1 MDLTNINNTLGYPDP
16 IQMPVSE
23 LLMGT
28 YVFNIPSYQR
38 GYRWESND
46 MSSPSND
53 VKQVDD
59 LLQDLT
65 TFVKNNTSGNYYL
78 QPLMVKPQ
86 LDNRGRWVW
95 VVLDGQQRLTT
106 MLLILKCLN
115 EKLHSANPFLLFE
128 LTYERH
134 LSPDFNKITFD
145 KSSSN
150 YNYPALSTNLD
161 SYYIRMA
168 KNRIEYWYDNELTR
182 DPTSHQLID
191 RLKQLLFYPDS
202 SRLSTIPQNTF
213 RAIFIWYNVQS
224 VNPAGVPPA
233 SNRIHDIEIFNR
245 LNRGKI
251 GLTDSELIKANFLI
265 YMKQAGTTMSSVMD
279 PGTFVRTWDE
289 MERKFQNEDFWQMIC
304 PKDKSYSNRMDLLFD
319 FIKDSNGLV
328 SESAYRYYSK
338 RMHSMA
344 TTPNVALLEQLWDEV
359 KRSFDKLCK
368 WHENTAYHNRIGFL
382 VDCGETVASICVKLP
397 SKKLEDQIKEKLLTK
412 KLQSSDDISA
422 LQYDEDGNTIRRVLL
437 LFNVMTCD
445 KYGQKFP
452 FDLYRKYAF
461 DIEHVNSQTDNP
473 INNLEDKKEWIRKY
487 AFPCLR
493 VDATEKD
500 ASGNT
505 TNSAQ
510 QAIDLI
516 VEGGKL
522 LRRLKKK
529 GLDQNNSFAK
539 YRTMVESYYAY
550 GNANQQPSS
559 DKDNIGNLTLLNS
572 TINRE
577 YKNALFPQKLRVLK
591 RSDQEGTYIP
601 QCTKHMFLKYY
612 SSIQGNVSAFNMM
625 RWREQDQKDY
635 VEAIKNTLKNIF

>member
-23 LLMGT
+23 LITGS

-46 MSSPSND
+46 MSCPTND

-59 LLQDLT
+59 LLEDLT
-65 TFVKNNTSGNYYL
+65 TFVSNNPSGNYYL
-78 QPLMVKPQ
+78 QPLMVKPRK
-86 LDNRGRWVW
+86 DKSGRWVW
-95 VVLDGQQRLTT
+95 DVLDGQQRLTT
-106 MLLILKCLN
+106 MLLILKCLD
-115 EKLHSANPFLLFE
+115 EKLYSNQPFPLFE

-134 LSPDFNKITFD
+134 STLDFDKITFD
-145 KSSSN
+145 QSSPN
-150 YNYPALSTNLD
+150 YDYPVLSTNLD

-168 KNRIEYWYDNELTR
+168 KNRIDYWFDNEVNNNHFLC
-182 DPTSHQLID
+182 DC
-191 RLKQLLFYPDS
+191 LKQLLFYTDS
-202 SRLSTIPQNTF
+202 SRNPRLPKNTF
-213 RAIFIWYNVQS
+213 RAIFIWYNVQP
-224 VNPAGVPPA
+224 VNPVGILPT
-233 SNRIHDIEIFNR
+233 SNRIQDIEIFNR

-251 GLTDSELIKANFLI
+251 SLSDSELIKANFLI
-265 YMKQAGTTMSSVMD
+265 YMKQAGTAMSSIMD
-279 PGTFVRTWDE
+279 PDTFARTWDE

-304 PKDKSYSNRMDLLFD
+304 PKNISYSNRMDLLFD
-319 FIKDSNGLV
+319 FIKDSNGHV
-328 SESAYRYYSK
+328 SVSAYRYYSK

-368 WHENTAYHNRIGFL
+368 WHENTVNHNRIGFL
-382 VDCGETVASICVKLP
+382 VDCGETVAEICNELNQGRT
-397 SKKLEDQIKEKLLTK
+397 LENQIKDIITTK
-412 KLQSSDDISA
+412 KLQSNNDIAA
-422 LQYDEDGNTIRRVLL
+422 LQYDEDENTIRKVLL
-437 LFNVMTCD
+437 LFNVLTCD

-452 FDLYRKYAF
+452 FDLYRKNSF

-473 INNLEDKKEWIRKY
+473 IDKPEDKQEWIRKY

-493 VDATEKD
+493 VDTTEQD
-500 ASGNT
+500 ANGNP
-505 TNSAQ
+505 TNSAH
-510 QAIDLI
+510 QAFDLI

-522 LRRLKKK
+522 LRDFKRF
-529 GLDQNNSFAK
+529 GLDRGNSFAK
-539 YRTMVESYYAY
+539 YRTKVESYYAY
-550 GNANQQPSS
+550 GNANQQPLP

-577 YKNALFPQKLRVLK
+577 YKNALFPQKLRILK

-612 SSIQGNVSAFNMM
+612 TSIQGNVSAFNMM

-635 VEAIKNTLKNIF
+635 VEAIKNTLNIIL